1 MFNNYLLGTLVE
13 AKFLPSIIAGVDPLQ
28 SIVDPSLSNIDLNMS
43 LLPTIKQHDD
53 VDDDATINDAA
64 SLSEDCS
71 DNHEENEDNAFPELN
86 FTQQPSGVV
95 AVAHE
100 PFNLPGD
107 SINTS
112 TPIDHQVLPRQQE
125 SHLPTYDEVINMDS
139 NMPPSAESVTHHYP
153 DESTVTYRYKSTA

>member
-1 MFNNYLLGTLVE
+1 MITDCLLGTLVE
-13 AKFLPSIIAGVDPLQ
+13 AKFLPSIAGVDPLQ
-28 SIVDPSLSNIDLNMS
+28 SIIDPSLSNIDLNMS

-64 SLSEDCS
+64 SLSEDYS

-86 FTQQPSGVV
+86 FTQQPSGA

-139 NMPPSAESVTHHYP
+139 NMPPSSESVTHHYP